1 MIKHF
6 LPALVLLCA
15 AVPVQARDFEQ
26 NYAVF
31 GAGAQPCKVY
41 LLAVEKGGNE
51 QDFFID
57 WLIGYLSAFNLIMP
71 ETYNILGETDFPTA
85 QRWLEDHCR
94 KYPNE
99 LFINAVARLT
109 EILYPARH
117 QAGLKNPPQ
126 GNPAQV
132 DTSEKPAAE
141 TARPK
146 PRLSDVKIR

>member
-1 MIKHF
+1 MTR
-6 LPALVLLCA
+6 ALLLTLCLLA
-15 AVPVQARDFEQ
+15 AAGNARARDFEE

-31 GAGAQPCKVY
+31 GAGAQPCNVY
-41 LLAVEKGGNE
+41 LLAVQKGGNE

-57 WLIGYLSAFNLIMP
+57 WLIGYLSAFNLMIP

-109 EILYPARH
+109 EVLYPSRY
-117 QAGLKNPPQ
+117 QSSLKNPPE
-126 GNPAQV
+126 GNPAKV
-132 DTSEKPAAE
+132 DTSPKPAAP
-141 TARPK
+141 RPSLK
-146 PRLSDVKIR
+146 DIKIR